1 MTQLEVDIWSDVM
14 CPWCAVGYAQFA
26 KAMEMIADDV
36 NVTISWMPFELDPGA
51 PPEGSKALEH
61 FAEKYGYSL
70 EEAAAKRDEVEA
82 RAEAAGFPIAYAGEG
97 EPPEAM
103 RWNTFDA
110 HKLLRWAL
118 AWKGPD
124 VQTALKLALFEAHF
138 RERRNISDPEVLA
151 EIAGNVP
158 ELWAE
163 GAAEALADE
172 TLSMAVRFDAE
183 RGRKSG
189 ITAVPSFV
197 VANKYVLQ
205 GAQDAE
211 TFAKALRDIAG
222 MEEAASDQSET

>member
-1 MTQLEVDIWSDVM
+1 MSELEVDIWSDVM

-26 KAMEMIADDV
+26 KAVEMVADEV
-36 NVTISWMPFELDPGA
+36 QVTIRWMPFELDPEA
-51 PPEGSKALEH
+51 PAEGSKALEH

-70 EEAAAKRDEVEA
+70 EEAAAALDTVEA
-82 RAEAAGFPIAYAGEG
+82 KAQEAGFPIAYAGEG

-103 RWNTFDA
+103 RWNTFAA

-118 AWKGPD
+118 AWKGPEA
-124 VQTALKLALFEAHF
+124 QTTLKLALFKAHF

-163 GAAEALADE
+163 GASEALADE

-205 GAQDAE
+205 GAQEPE

-222 MEEAASDQSET
+222 MEAAG

>member
-1 MTQLEVDIWSDVM
+1 MKQLEVDIWSDVM
-14 CPWCAVGYAQFA
+14 CPWCAVGYANFA
-26 KAMEMIADDV
+26 RAMEMVADDV
-36 NVTISWMPFELDPGA
+36 DVTIRWMPFELDPEA

-82 RAEAAGFPIAYAGEG
+82 KAEAAGYPIAFDGDGDA
-97 EPPEAM
+97 PEAM
-103 RWNTFDA
+103 RWNTFNA

-118 AWKGPD
+118 AWKGPE
-124 VQTALKLALFEAHF
+124 VQTELKLALFDAHF
-138 RERRNISDPEVLA
+138 RKRSNISDPEVLA
-151 EIAGNVP
+151 GIAGGVP

-163 GAAEALADE
+163 GAAEALADD
-172 TLSMAVRFDAE
+172 TLDMAVRFEAE

-205 GAQDAE
+205 GAQEPE

-222 MEEAASDQSET
+222 MEADASA